1 MAESRLHFGTVTE
14 LHTSRLLLRG
24 LRPSDFEKW
33 SEVRLRCDEW
43 LRKWEPK
50 SASGIPDPSRDSG
63 AFTTRCNA
71 RERERQL
78 GTGYANA
85 LWFGGEFVGEINV
98 NNVVRGAFQSAH
110 VGYWIDERHAGKG
123 FIPEGLVGIFG
134 FMFDRVGLHRLQI
147 SIIPRN
153 ASSRR
158 VVEKLDIRNEG
169 LARGYLQIAGEWED
183 HIRYAIT
190 SNEWE
195 QRREELYLSFC
206 KNS

>member
-1 MAESRLHFGTVTE
+1 
-14 LHTSRLLLRG
+14 
-24 LRPSDFEKW
+24 
-33 SEVRLRCDEW
+33 
-43 LRKWEPK
+43 
-50 SASGIPDPSRDSG
+50 
-63 AFTTRCNA
+63 
-71 RERERQL
+71 
-78 GTGYANA
+78 
-85 LWFGGEFVGEINV
+85 V